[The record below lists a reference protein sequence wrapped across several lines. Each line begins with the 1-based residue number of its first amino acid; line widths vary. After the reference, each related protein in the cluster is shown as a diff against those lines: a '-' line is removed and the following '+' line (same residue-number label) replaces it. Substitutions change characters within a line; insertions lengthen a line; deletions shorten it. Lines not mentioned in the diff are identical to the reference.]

1 MSSGFIFFK
10 TPYSKRLIKHM
21 RYFQLNKND
30 ILVLYHHSYLMQTT
44 CSLNYMI
51 QQYRNRSLC
60 GMQDEL
66 NHIMSHYFTYSF
78 LLIIWKDATRT
89 ITLSLLLLLLQLSLC
104 VQFWIGIICTDF
116 AKARFHCWKQVA
128 CQSCTRFII

>member
-1 MSSGFIFFK
+1 MNH
-10 TPYSKRLIKHM
+10 TSKRLIKHM

-30 ILVLYHHSYLMQTT
+30 ILVLYHHSYFMQTT

-104 VQFWIGIICTDF
+104 VQF
-116 AKARFHCWKQVA
+116 
-128 CQSCTRFII
+128 

>member
-1 MSSGFIFFK
+1 
-10 TPYSKRLIKHM
+10 M

-89 ITLSLLLLLLQLSLC
+89 ITPSWLLLLLQLSLC
-104 VQFWIGIICTDF
+104 MCARLNRNYLHGFRRGIVFLLLKRGYMPKLHTVHH
-116 AKARFHCWKQVA
+116 KMH
-128 CQSCTRFII
+128 SLSHL